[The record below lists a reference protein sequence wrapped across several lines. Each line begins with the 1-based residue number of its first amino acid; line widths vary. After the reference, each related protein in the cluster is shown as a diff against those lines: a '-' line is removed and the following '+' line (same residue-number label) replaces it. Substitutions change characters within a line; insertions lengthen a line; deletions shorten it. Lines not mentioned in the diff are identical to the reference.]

1 MMRINKLTDY
11 GIVVMTEIAT
21 MKSDTVHTAK
31 VISERT
37 KIPLPTVTRLLKTLS
52 NEGLLDS
59 QRGSQGGYSLSESAS
74 TISVASIIESIEG
87 PIALTECS
95 TNECACS
102 YESSCNVE
110 LPWQKINNTVKT
122 ALEKISLA
130 EMIQSRPNDELVNLS
145 MNYGDIN

>member
-21 MKSDTVHTAK
+21 MKSDAVHTAK
-31 VISERT
+31 EIAHRT

-52 NEGLLDS
+52 NKGLLVS
-59 QRGSQGGYSLSESAS
+59 QRGSKGGYALSESAS
-74 TISVASIIESIEG
+74 NISVAAIIESIEG

-95 TNECACS
+95 TNECSCS
-102 YESSCNVE
+102 YESNCSVE
-110 LPWQKINNTVKT
+110 LPWQKINDTVKS
-122 ALEKISLA
+122 ALEKISLN
-130 EMIQSRPNDELVNLS
+130 EMIQVKPNNEFVSLS

>member
-31 VISERT
+31 VISQRT

-130 EMIQSRPNDELVNLS
+130 EMIQDRPNDELVNLS

>member
-130 EMIQSRPNDELVNLS
+130 EMIQGRPNEELVNLS

>member
-31 VISERT
+31 VISQRT

-130 EMIQSRPNDELVNLS
+130 EMIQGRQNDEFVNLS

>member
-31 VISERT
+31 VISQRT

-130 EMIQSRPNDELVNLS
+130 EMIQGRPNEELVNLS

>member
-31 VISERT
+31 VISQRT

-95 TNECACS
+95 INECSCS

-130 EMIQSRPNDELVNLS
+130 EMIQGRPNEELVNLS

>member
-110 LPWQKINNTVKT
+110 LPWQKINNTIKT

-130 EMIQSRPNDELVNLS
+130 EMIQGRPNDELVNLS

>member
-1 MMRINKLTDY
+1 M
-11 GIVVMTEIAT
+11 
-21 MKSDTVHTAK
+21 
-31 VISERT
+31 
-37 KIPLPTVTRLLKTLS
+37 
-52 NEGLLDS
+52 DS
-59 QRGSQGGYSLSESAS
+59 QRGSQGGYSLSEAASA
-74 TISVASIIESIEG
+74 ISVASIIESIEG

-122 ALEKISLA
+122 ALEEISLA
-130 EMIQSRPNDELVNLS
+130 EMIQDRPNNELVSLS

>member
-31 VISERT
+31 VISQRT

-110 LPWQKINNTVKT
+110 LPWQKINNTIKT

-130 EMIQSRPNDELVNLS
+130 EMIQGRPNEELVNLS

>member
-11 GIVVMTEIAT
+11 GIVVMTKIAT
-21 MKSDTVHTAK
+21 MKSDKVHTAK
-31 VISERT
+31 EISHKT
-37 KIPLPTVTRLLKTLS
+37 NIPLPTVTRLLKTLS
-52 NEGLLDS
+52 NTGLLVS
-59 QRGSQGGYSLSESAS
+59 QRGSQGGYALSKSAS
-74 TISVASIIESIEG
+74 NISVASIIESIEG
-87 PIALTECS
+87 PIALTECL

-122 ALEKISLA
+122 ALEKISLS
-130 EMIQSRPNDELVNLS
+130 EMIQSEPKNKLVNLS

>member
-31 VISERT
+31 VISQRT

-130 EMIQSRPNDELVNLS
+130 EMIQGRPNDELVNLS

>member
-1 MMRINKLTDY
+1 MRINKLTNFSNL
-11 GIVVMTEIAT
+11 VMTEIAT
-21 MKSDTVHTAK
+21 MKSDTVHTDK
-31 VISERT
+31 VIYKRT

-130 EMIQSRPNDELVNLS
+130 EMIQGRPNEELVNLS